1 MADVANSSVAKF
13 GRCNSVLAIVQHIQT
28 IIDANEIVV
37 RCLVMLRRI
46 RAHARYDVR
55 ADRGFSIPAF
65 TPTHLPDYILRAKPI
80 ISSGN
85 DRFSCRQNLLST
97 LRQLTSSIS
106 LVRSGPKT
114 FKQKF

>member
-1 MADVANSSVAKF
+1 MPKF
-13 GRCNSVLAIVQHIQT
+13 GRCNSVLAILQLIQT

-55 ADRGFSIPAF
+55 ADRGFFISAS

-85 DRFSCRQNLLST
+85 ERLSCIQHLLST
-97 LRQLTSSIS
+97 PRQLTSSIS
-106 LVRSGPKT
+106 VLGSGPKT
-114 FKQKF
+114 FTQEF